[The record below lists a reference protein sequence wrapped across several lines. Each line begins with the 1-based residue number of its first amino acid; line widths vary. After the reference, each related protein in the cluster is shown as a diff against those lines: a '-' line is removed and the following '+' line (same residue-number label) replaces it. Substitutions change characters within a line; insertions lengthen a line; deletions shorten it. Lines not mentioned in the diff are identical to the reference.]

1 MTNSPFLRFLLA
13 MACIVVIV
21 AGIKAIA
28 STLVIVLFAVL
39 IAQCLHPLTAWLRR
53 KTHRSVL
60 SVAITILVVL
70 IIGSGV
76 VGVVGSAVVSIKAKL
91 PEYSAKIS
99 EMSTGVISMLKDR
112 GIDITSATQ
121 GASDPQKIQSIALA
135 FFGGLASLIGNSVFI
150 LILIVVLLI
159 EFEAVN
165 RKIEKK
171 GFAEGSLMYKITDL
185 NKLSSTFI
193 GIQALVGLMQGVAST
208 IVLLILGVDFAI
220 MWGVLFFFLNFVP
233 VVGFLLAVI
242 MPTMV
247 ALLEQG
253 NTTAIIVFV
262 SWYAI
267 NIFFDNVVRP
277 RLLKQS
283 FDVSFLAILLVLL
296 FWTFVLGPA
305 GAILAIPLSLSLKVL
320 YDAFSEQSKQEAA
333 GDRLL

>member
-1 MTNSPFLRFLLA
+1 
-13 MACIVVIV
+13 VVIT

-28 STLVIVLFAVL
+28 STLVIVLFAGL
-39 IAQCLHPLTAWLRR
+39 IAQCLYPLTAWLRR
-53 KTHRSVL
+53 KTNRSVL

-70 IIGSGV
+70 VIGGGV
-76 VGVVGSAVVSIKAKL
+76 VGVVGSAVVSIREKL

-99 EMSTGVISMLKDR
+99 EMSAGVIAMLKDR

-121 GASDPQKIQSIALA
+121 GASDPQKIQSIALS
-135 FFGGLASLIGNSVFI
+135 FFGGLASMIGNSIFI

-159 EFEAVN
+159 EIEAVN
-165 RKIEKK
+165 RKIDKK
-171 GFAEGSLMYKITDL
+171 GYPEGSLMYKITDL
-185 NKLSSTFI
+185 NKVSSTFI

-208 IVLLILGVDFAI
+208 IVLFILGVDFAV

-233 VVGFLLAVI
+233 VVGFFLAVI
-242 MPTMV
+242 MPTTV
-247 ALLEQG
+247 ALLELG
-253 NTTAIIVFV
+253 STTAIIVLV

-277 RLLKQS
+277 KLLKQS

-296 FWTFVLGPA
+296 FWTFVLGPS

-320 YDAFSEQSKQEAA
+320 FDAFDEQSKQAPS
-333 GDRLL
+333 GDKLL